1 MKPEGDPRHSG
12 SWPASH
18 APAKAPPHKE
28 CAGGK
33 TVSLEHWENQQ
44 ECPSHTSVIVQWGTE
59 SLIPPCTVSINKKK
73 KKKPLAPCG
82 LSVPWVLSREWLA
95 MTNLISEGL
104 DRPGL
109 NI

>member
-73 KKKPLAPCG
+73 KKKTSGTMRSIRPLGFVQGMA
-82 LSVPWVLSREWLA
+82 S
-95 MTNLISEGL
+95 N
-104 DRPGL
+104 D
-109 NI
+109 